1 MRVVIGVIVACLLA
15 MAPPA
20 AANGDMRQS
29 VQDLFARHQA
39 ETDLARIKFEID
51 HLIDPSIGVEAQLAT
66 IDEMVATVK
75 GMLPP
80 NADSWQKV
88 ETIRR
93 YIYEAGPWN
102 DGRPFSYD
110 FDDPFGKDIRNKIM
124 ADYLADRRGNCVTM
138 PFLFIIIGQ
147 RLGLDVWPALAP
159 LHVLVKF
166 TDDQGN
172 IYNLEA
178 TSGAGVA
185 RDSIYDQF
193 GPITEQA
200 LANGVYLKPLNHRE
214 TLAVMA
220 ATVLEAL
227 FAEGRYAEAIEL
239 ADVIIAQHP
248 QYAFALVKKGAA
260 YFHLLRTEFIE
271 KYPNMSAVPPH
282 LRARHHHLSAM
293 NAAYFREAEALGW
306 REPSQ

>member
-15 MAPPA
+15 LAPPA
-20 AANGDMRQS
+20 AANGDMRQA

-51 HLIDPSIGVEAQLAT
+51 HLIDPSIDVEAQLAI

-93 YIYEAGPWN
+93 YIYESGPWN

-110 FDDPFGKDIRNKIM
+110 FDDPFGQDIRNKLM
-124 ADYLADRRGNCVTM
+124 ADYLVDRRGNCVTM
-138 PFLFIIIGQ
+138 PLLFIIIGQ
-147 RLGLDVWPALAP
+147 RLELDVWPALAP

-166 TDDQGN
+166 TDDQGT
-172 IYNLEA
+172 IYTLEA

-185 RDSIYDQF
+185 RDSHYGRL
-193 GPITEQA
+193 GPITKQA
-200 LANGVYLKPLNHRE
+200 LVNGVYLKPLNHQE

-220 ATVLEAL
+220 TTLLEDLLAK
-227 FAEGRYAEAIEL
+227 ERYEEAIEI
-239 ADVIIAQHP
+239 ADMLLEQHP
-248 QYAFALVKKGAA
+248 RYAYVLGKKGSA
-260 YFHLLRTEFIE
+260 YFNLIRTEFVE
-271 KYPNMSAVPPH
+271 QYPTMAAVPLH
-282 LRARHHHLSAM
+282 LRARYQHLGAM
-293 NAAYFREAEALGW
+293 NAASFQKAEAMGW
-306 REPSQ
+306 RE